1 MLVFPNSLKAGTVV
15 WANAAASTAWYTA
28 ANWNPS
34 TASGAWLTGD
44 LAQFANTGT
53 ATTAGINITTASLSI
68 GSVEVTSARTRALTI
83 GNSTTTAG
91 TLTLNGST
99 VNSVANVIVRNA
111 SGSLLTLQDNDTG
124 TGKIMGIVLGN
135 TTDNIISIDGAGG
148 ITLGSSISGSSKHL
162 TLAGSGSGT
171 LTLSGTNNSYGGNTK
186 ISPGTT
192 LSIGEVSSIPAK
204 LGNGSGTLILAGGT
218 LFRASQGT
226 IETHLN
232 PISLTDNS
240 TVSGNSSSTR
250 SLTFNTGS
258 ISLTS
263 GKTLT
268 IRSLVVGGVFDF
280 RLTGGGFNWS
290 EPIIVGQAGE
300 GIGSLG
306 PRNDNTVADQTYSGL
321 ISGPGRVSRNVSSS
335 NPGGNSIISNPLNS
349 YTGGTEIRGGF
360 IGLGADNVLSTGK
373 ITIGSDPNP
382 LGLYASGAARLLT
395 NSITADIALGNS
407 TNFQVRGSQDLTLS
421 GGFVITNT
429 MYLTISNSALTTFS
443 GVITNAAAAGGI
455 VKLGFG
461 KLVFSG
467 SNVYSGTTTIQ
478 AGSLLVN
485 NSLGS
490 GTSTGLV
497 AVAVTATLGGTGT
510 ISGQVTNLFGSTLQ
524 PGLGGTNTATLT
536 ISNNLGLAGNAL
548 FTLNRTNAQNAA
560 KISGLTTVRYG
571 GTLTLTNVGDAL
583 QAGDTFVLFQS
594 AVYSGGF
601 TNFVLPTL
609 SGNLAWNTNN
619 LSVNGSMAV
628 FDKTTTLALA
638 SSLNPSGYKDGVAFT
653 ATVAP
658 TNATGS
664 VIFSSPNGG
673 FSTNALTVGTA
684 TSLAITNLPRGTN
697 LITAIYGGDVN
708 YLPSTNS
715 LLQIVTN
722 HPPVANAATYSRNAL
737 NTWKIA
743 VTNLLLNTSDADGDA
758 VTLDSVGTSTNGVSV
773 SLSSGFVLYANTNL
787 VNDEFTYTVTDGQG
801 GTNTA
806 VLTLSAGSGVAALI
820 SNLTVGGGNVTL
832 SVAGIPGYLYNVQ
845 VSANLLSWST
855 IWTTNAPGNG
865 QFQFVDTN
873 PPQPSAYYRLMWS
886 GN

>member
-1 MLVFPNSLKAGTVV
+1 MGAG
-15 WANAAASTAWYTA
+15 
-28 ANWNPS
+28 
-34 TASGAWLTGD
+34 G
-44 LAQFANTGT
+44 
-53 ATTAGINITTASLSI
+53 
-68 GSVEVTSARTRALTI
+68 ALTI
-83 GNSTTTAG
+83 NGGTIAASATRDLTGKYTSGITVAGDFQLGALASAVSISSDTANITFNNNMSLGAATRTITIGANGNYTLGGIISGNAGVGLTVNALSGVTG
-91 TLTLNGST
+91 TLTITN
-99 VNSVANVIVRNA
+99 ANTY
-111 SGSLLTLQDNDTG
+111 S
-124 TGKIMGIVLGN
+124 GN
-135 TTDNIISIDGAGG
+135 TTISGG
-148 ITLGSSISGSSKHL
+148 I
-162 TLAGSGSGT
+162 
-171 LTLSGTNNSYGGNTK
+171 
-186 ISPGTT
+186 
-192 LSIGEVSSIPAK
+192 LSIAENAVNVAAK
-204 LGNGSGTLILAGGT
+204 LGNGSGTLVMNGGT
-218 LFRASQGT
+218 LSRASQN
-226 IETHLN
+226 IVETHLN
-232 PISLTDNS
+232 PISVTDNS
-240 TVSGNSSSTR
+240 TISGSPGSGFTR
-250 SLTFNTGS
+250 SLTFSTGS

-263 GKTLT
+263 GKSLT
-268 IRSLVVGGVFDF
+268 IRGLVTGGVFEL

-290 EPIIVGQAGE
+290 EPIVVGQTGE

-360 IGLGADNVLSTGK
+360 IGLGADNPLGTGK
-373 ITIGSDPNP
+373 ITIGADPNA
-382 LGLYASGAARLLT
+382 LGLYASGAARQLT
-395 NSITADIALGNS
+395 NSFTADLALANS

-443 GVITNAAAAGGI
+443 GIITNAAAAGGI

-548 FTLNRTNAQNAA
+548 FVLNRTNSQNAA

-583 QAGDTFVLFQS
+583 QAGDAFVLFT
-594 AVYSGGF
+594 AANYSGGF

-619 LSVNGSMAV
+619 LSVNGSVAV
-628 FDKTTTLALA
+628 VDKTTTLTLA
-638 SSLNPSGYKDGVAFT
+638 STLNPSGYKDSVAFT
-653 ATVAP
+653 ASVAP

-664 VIFSSPNGG
+664 VIFATTNGA
-673 FSTNALTVGTA
+673 FSTNVLTLGNT
-684 TSLAITNLPRGTN
+684 TSGSLNNLPRGTN

-722 HPPVANAATYSRNAL
+722 HPPVANAMSYSRNGL

-743 VTNLLLNTSDADGDA
+743 VTNLLLNTSDVDGDA
-758 VTLDSVGTSTNGVSV
+758 VSLDSVGTSTNGL
-773 SLSSGFVLYANTNL
+773 SLSLSGGFVFYANTNL
-787 VNDEFTYTVTDGQG
+787 VDDQFTYTVTDGQG

-832 SVAGIPGYLYNVQ
+832 NVAGIPGYLYNVQ
-845 VSANLLSWST
+845 VSANLVSWST

-865 QFQFVDTN
+865 QFQFVDSN